1 MGPPMRLRALLLA
14 LVTPAA
20 LAAQPVRLAGT
31 ALGQPAEIEV
41 RDLPPTL
48 AETAIRDTFVEL
60 AAAEARLRDLAAATR
75 GGEPVAVDPDLA
87 DFLFRTLDFCRWSEG
102 SLGPLGG
109 RVYDAWGVRRPLAR
123 RPSGPELAE
132 AVASASCDRV
142 RLDREAGTVAVAAGS
157 VLDFYPFEVGW
168 AVDRAADRLRE
179 LGASNFWIEIGALRF
194 GAGPGPSGRGW
205 TLTPPQV
212 PGDDAPPPPFR
223 LRDRAAWL
231 RTSTESVL
239 NVAGD
244 PAAPYFD
251 LRTGRPA
258 SGIAALFV
266 VTELA
271 VDADA
276 LGHVMYALGP
286 RQGSLLVGALTP
298 RPSLRWYLGTG
309 EGRPLLTDLNWS
321 SVLRP

>member
-1 MGPPMRLRALLLA
+1 MRLHVLLLA
-14 LVTPAA
+14 LAVPAA

-31 ALGQPAEIEV
+31 ALGQPTEIEV

-48 AETAIRDTFVEL
+48 AESAIRDAFVEL
-60 AAAEARLRDLAAATR
+60 AAADRRLRELAAATR
-75 GGEPVAVDPDLA
+75 EGRPVALAPDLLELVA
-87 DFLFRTLDFCRWSEG
+87 RTVDFCRWSEG

-109 RVYDAWGVRRPLAR
+109 RVYDAWGVRQPLAR
-123 RPSGPELAE
+123 RPSVPELAA
-132 AVASASCDRV
+132 AVASASCDRL
-142 RLDREAGTVAVAAGS
+142 RLDREAATLVVAEGS
-157 VLDFYPFEVGW
+157 RFDLYPFELGW
-168 AVDRAADRLRE
+168 AIDRAAERLRG
-179 LGASNFWIEIGALRF
+179 LGAANFWIECGPLRL

-205 TLTPPQV
+205 TVTPPAV
-212 PGDDAPPPPFR
+212 PGDDSAPSSFQ

-231 RTSTESVL
+231 RTADQAIL

-258 SGIAALFV
+258 TGLAALFV

-271 VDADA
+271 VDAAA

-298 RPSLRWYLGTG
+298 RPSLRWWLGSG